1 MPDINLTRINRV
13 PWSWVSCAHFF
24 AGFPYKGITAVNF
37 KETREVKL
45 VHAAQQ
51 DGTPLGIT
59 SGIYKVESLSWMLL
73 RDSAASLMVDLTAFG
88 LGSYGDA
95 EFLYVLQQFEPVGP
109 TSGGVPQP
117 PMQTIIA
124 GCRITGVE
132 DKTEMG
138 TDELVTEIT
147 AQGLYVI
154 RNIGGVPLKLWSTIR
169 TLLP

>member
-1 MPDINLTRINRV
+1 MPDPNFTRINTV
-13 PWSWVSCAHFF
+13 PYSWTSCAHFF
-24 AGFPYKGITAVNF
+24 SGLPYKGLTNVSF

-59 SGIYKVESLSWMLL
+59 SGIYKVDSLSWTLL
-73 RDSAASLMVDLTAFG
+73 RSSAVALMADLSVLG

-95 EFLYVLQQFEPVGP
+95 EFTYLLQLFEPSVN
-109 TSGGVPQP
+109 SAP
-117 PMQTIIA
+117 PIPVNYIIA

-132 DKTEMG
+132 DKQEMG
-138 TDELVTEIT
+138 VDELVTEIT
-147 AQGLYVI
+147 AQGLYII
-154 RNIGGVPLKLWSTIR
+154 RTVGGVPLKLWSTVR